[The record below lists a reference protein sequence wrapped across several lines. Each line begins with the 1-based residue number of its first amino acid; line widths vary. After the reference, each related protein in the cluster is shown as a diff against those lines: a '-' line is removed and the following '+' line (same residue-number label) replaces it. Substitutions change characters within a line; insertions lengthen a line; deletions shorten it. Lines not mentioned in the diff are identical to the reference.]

1 MKYLLK
7 DIQDYMEQ
15 DEGFR
20 QRSANYSRALKTHEW
35 EFLNHAILIIKGKM
49 MEDMLSFKYT
59 NLEPY
64 EKDVVQRTY
73 YNINEILDFLSSPE
87 TWLKKKTK
95 LKLAYSNIA
104 SKISRARSG
113 G

>member
-1 MKYLLK
+1 MKNLLK
-7 DIQDYMEQ
+7 DIQEYMEQ
-15 DEGFR
+15 DDGFR
-20 QRSANYSRALKTHEW
+20 QRSANYSRALKTQEW

-49 MEDMLSFKYT
+49 MEDML
-59 NLEPY
+59 

-73 YNINEILDFLSSPE
+73 YNINEILDFISSPE